1 MLAPL
6 ERRNVPMLKYSDI
19 TKRFIE
25 FRREQDEYWEHLR
38 KAAYQLLKD
47 LQVSLELPSESW
59 TDETGK
65 LFHYVDIGS
74 IESGEFKRV
83 HPMEFQGEDLRYNF
97 AIRIAL
103 EESSKD
109 VSKAFYFQRVTL
121 FASNEVIVVTLAG
134 ADHETVFNTSKDV
147 VDGQFSTV
155 VEAIK
160 ENLMGVLT
168 LKVSG

>member
-1 MLAPL
+1 
-6 ERRNVPMLKYSDI
+6 MLKYSDI
-19 TKRFIE
+19 TQRFIE

-65 LFHYVDIGS
+65 LVHYVDIGS
-74 IESGEFKRV
+74 IENGEFKRV
-83 HPMEFQGEDLRYNF
+83 HPMEFQGEDLRYSF

-103 EESSKD
+103 EESSRD

-121 FASNEVIVVTLAG
+121 FSNDEVIAVTLAG
-134 ADHETVFNTSKDV
+134 ADHETVYNTSKDV
-147 VDGQFSTV
+147 VDGQFSNV

-160 ENLMGVLT
+160 QNLMDVLT